1 MLVTRSAKSP
11 MQLSSK
17 ILLRSIYAVF
27 ACAFVLW
34 QLMIYSGFTFTFTGR
49 EGKGVEI
56 FIVIA
61 FWLDIPLALASI
73 FWPRVGL
80 IGIPANSVLTI
91 AYILG
96 AALTETSRHL
106 SVGWPG
112 TMPLMLLFAP
122 KLTLICIL
130 AFIESSNRTSSRRVV
145 TSTPYS

>member
-1 MLVTRSAKSP
+1 ML
-11 MQLSSK
+11 LSSK
-17 ILLRSIYAVF
+17 ILSRSIYAVL

-49 EGKGVEI
+49 EGKGVEA

-80 IGIPANSVLTI
+80 IGIPANIALTV

-96 AALTETSRHL
+96 AALTETFRHL

-112 TMPLMLLFAP
+112 TMPLALFFAP
-122 KLTLICIL
+122 KLALIGVL
-130 AFIESSNRTSSRRVV
+130 ASIERHNRLDSRKVAAPAP
-145 TSTPYS
+145 SL